1 MITEVRQMQVEDM
14 LSVMADNAELF
25 PEFAAMPN
33 EQKRNFV
40 NINILTGQALSYL
53 ENGKLMCVGGIR
65 SKGVGEAWMI
75 TPASIRAERGLEL
88 FNDTKEHYKQMRDS
102 QGFWRVFAE
111 NSISKVFLERLG
123 FEKHPEGFLWTRT

>member
-1 MITEVRQMQVEDM
+1 MQAEDM
-14 LSVMADNAELF
+14 LSVMADNADLF
-25 PEFAAMPN
+25 PEFAILSP

-40 NINILTGQALSYL
+40 NINILTGQAQSYF

-65 SKGVGEAWMI
+65 SEGVGEAWMI
-75 TPASIRAERGLEL
+75 TPSSIRAERGLEL
-88 FNDTKEHYKQMRDS
+88 FNDTKEYYKQMRDS

-111 NSISKVFLERLG
+111 NSISKVFLKRLG